1 MKIMIDRRKNRLLVD
16 DNSALHV
23 TMQKSQDAYRN
34 IAGLSSVAVAST
46 ADNPSV
52 PPHFLAMVR

>member
-1 MKIMIDRRKNRLLVD
+1 MIDRRKNRLLVD